1 VGYLSGSMTAL
12 ATFPWDELQRLDLR
26 AVLDILLIAAVIY
39 YFLSLTRGTRAA
51 QMAVALGVIV
61 GTYYAARWAQLEMVQ
76 WLLATLVPYLAIGL
90 IILFQPEIRQ
100 ALAGAGRNPFW
111 RIFSG
116 QNPTEAHDDVVL
128 AVRYFSQKRIG
139 TLIVLEREV
148 GLKTYVE
155 SGIPLDAVLSYDLLL
170 SVFHPSSPL
179 HDGAAIVQGNRMAA
193 AACFLPLSLNPAIS
207 TQLGTRHRA
216 AIGVT
221 EESDA
226 IVVLVSEQTGAIALA
241 RDGQMERNL
250 APEQLTARL
259 AELFAR
265 YRPAVALPSSP
276 TPAPPETFPGERP

>member
-250 APEQLTARL
+250 TPEQLTARL